1 MSTKMIPERKNKV
14 HILTGVYKCGGSP
27 MASAICSKCG
37 KKVQVKV
44 QVIQRPGI
52 ETWRGVAECPRCG
65 ELKVDR

>member
-1 MSTKMIPERKNKV
+1 
-14 HILTGVYKCGGSP
+14 